1 MRKGIFRATLYGVAL
16 LATHCFAHEPLLIDV
31 KVTGGVQSPLFE
43 PQNFQLDVGQ
53 DYLLVI
59 TNTSSDS
66 IAFQYDTFGQKVFTR
81 SIYGTSSMTQ
91 DSIVISGNSKVQWH
105 FSPQVPGEYTY
116 YAVNAGLNMRGT
128 PGKIMVKKAPDGP
141 PINVSRNDAQ
151 KIEEAQQADMDKKE
165 KPKEEKKN
173 PRLIKF

>member
-1 MRKGIFRATLYGVAL
+1 MRKGIFKATFFSVAL
-16 LATHCFAHEPLLIDV
+16 VANVCFAEPLLIDI

-43 PQNFQLDVGQ
+43 PQHFQFDVGQ

-59 TNTSSDS
+59 TNPSVDS

-105 FSPQVPGEYTY
+105 FSPQVAGEYTY

-128 PGKIMVKKAPDGP
+128 PGKITVKKTETPAPM
-141 PINVSRNDAQ
+141 NVSRSDAD
-151 KIEEAQQADMDKKE
+151 KLIEAKQVEGDKE
-165 KPKEEKKN
+165 TKPDEVKKN
-173 PRLIKF
+173 SRKSNF